1 MLSQE
6 NYLKATRQAGEI
18 IIREFSARMGP
29 DYERQR
35 NFDFGPGKHNYVSR
49 LSPYLRRRL
58 VLESEVVQA
67 ALDRHGSKASE
78 KFVQE
83 VFWRTYFKGW
93 LELRPDVWRQYCQ
106 GLAEDLSSLQTNPKY
121 RARVEAAE
129 EGRTGLAYFDAWVQ
143 ELVQTGY
150 LHNHARMWFASIWIF
165 TLGLPWR
172 IGADFFYRHLLDGD
186 AASNT
191 LSWRWV
197 AGLHTRGKAYAAE
210 SGNIEKF
217 TGGRFLP
224 ALNELRSEIEPL
236 EHTEPDGLPQVQTLR
251 DPIAPNIA
259 LPSILLL
266 TDEDCRIE
274 DFDLTSLSWK
284 AVASIACSQCR
295 SPRKV
300 SARIV
305 DFERDALADVAQRNG
320 LMPVCFEADSKNNPT
335 EALFD
340 FILQSEVKQVVTP
353 YLTQGPTRDLL
364 ESKKAY
370 LEAHGIRLCEL
381 RRDWDTRIWPHAS
394 AGFFKIKQK
403 IPDFLRQMLGADD
416 AYIEAVSP

>member
-274 DFDLTSLSWK
+274 DFDLTSFSWK